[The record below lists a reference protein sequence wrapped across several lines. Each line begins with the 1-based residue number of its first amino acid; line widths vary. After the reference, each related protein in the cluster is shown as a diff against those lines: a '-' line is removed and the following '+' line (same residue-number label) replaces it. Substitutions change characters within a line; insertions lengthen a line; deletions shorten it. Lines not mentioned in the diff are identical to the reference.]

1 MWEDGDGTEH
11 YFAQTGSQP
20 YKDQEGM
27 DLELNLYDDYIII
40 RDKKDNR
47 MRFDILEQGLAML
60 VAVRDALNNEV
71 TYTYVAGYEKQGRIS
86 KITDPVGRETVSYT
100 HLDVYKRQ
108 AQTASAECADRN
120 ARRPAFDDD
129 DCRRF
134 CPRDQHLEGSL

>member
-1 MWEDGDGTEH
+1 
-11 YFAQTGSQP
+11 
-20 YKDQEGM
+20 M

-86 KITDPVGRETVSYT
+86 KITDPVGRETVFTYSNNLLSNISTPDTEEGTLRRVYFTYDSSQRLTGIRYSELGGTCLLYT
-100 HLDVYKRQ
+100 
-108 AQTASAECADRN
+108 S
-120 ARRPAFDDD
+120 F
-129 DCRRF
+129 
-134 CPRDQHLEGSL
+134 LELRGTRCGNGA